1 MSEERIAAMSAYRPY
16 PADTGEEDM
25 AGAIRRAEETKPRL
39 AFARHA
45 SFRSFS
51 VDGFIC

>member
-1 MSEERIAAMSAYRPY
+1 MSEERIAVMSLTARILLTP
-16 PADTGEEDM
+16 GEEDM

-39 AFARHA
+39 AFSRHA